1 MGAVKTERDEIMGSA
16 RDDGNVVTVR
26 LTIFPDELARL
37 KAMCRRRKTGLSA
50 YIAVAALDR
59 LQQDEEAA
67 P

>member
-1 MGAVKTERDEIMGSA
+1 MGAVKTERDAIMGSA
-16 RDDGNVVTVR
+16 VDDGNVVTVR

-37 KAMCRRRKTGLSA
+37 KAMCRRRKTELSA

-59 LQQDEEAA
+59 LRQDEEAA